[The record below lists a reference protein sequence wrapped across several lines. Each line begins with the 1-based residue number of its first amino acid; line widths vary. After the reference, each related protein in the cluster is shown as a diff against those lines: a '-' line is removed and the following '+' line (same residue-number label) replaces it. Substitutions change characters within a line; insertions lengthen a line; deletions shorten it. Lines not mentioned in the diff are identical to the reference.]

1 MGAFFSYSLQS
12 ALCLAVFYLF
22 YTVVLSRETFHRLNR
37 YTLLAIM
44 ALSWMIPLLAGA
56 LSFRTGANV
65 VPEMIVEQPLAAL
78 SAGTVT
84 PFESSVWHSVFVPIF
99 TLYLIGIV
107 VCVLYQAVSY
117 LRLWRLLYK
126 GKHTALNNDI
136 RLILH
141 TDTRIVPFSW
151 MKYIVLSEDDYT
163 EDGAAIIAHET
174 AHIRL
179 RHSWDLMAAH
189 VFVILQWFNPFAWM
203 VYRDLRNTHEYEA
216 DKSVLDEGFEAQH
229 YQLLLIKKAVG
240 TRLYSMANGYNH
252 SNNLKKRITMMLQK
266 KSNAW
271 ARLKYALV
279 LPLAAT
285 TVVAFARPEISRPFD
300 EISSVKV
307 SYFAPTAQPVEAKS
321 VEKVVA
327 SPRQEVAAPVETVAE
342 TPPAPRETKVP
353 TAKPKPAPTTSKDT
367 VVFMV
372 VEEMPEFPG
381 GMSGLM
387 KYLRDNLKYPVKA
400 IEKKIEGRVT
410 ISFVV
415 SRDGSLRDF
424 RIVRGVDPDLDA
436 EALRVAKSMPNWK
449 PGKQRGKNVAVKY
462 TLPINFRYPQAKD
475 SLQTK

>member
-126 GKHTALNNDI
+126 GKRMVLNNDI

-151 MKYIVLSEDDYT
+151 MKYIVLSEDDYA

-216 DKSVLDEGFEAQH
+216 DKSVLDAGFEAQH

-307 SYFAPTAQPVEAKS
+307 SYFAPTAQLVEAKS

-327 SPRQEVAAPVETVAE
+327 PPRQEVAAPVETVVE
-342 TPPAPRETKVP
+342 TLALRKTKVP
-353 TAKPKPAPTTSKDT
+353 AAKPKPVPTTPEDT
-367 VVFMV
+367 VVFVV

-381 GMSGLM
+381 GMSAMM
-387 KYLRDNLKYPVKA
+387 KYLAQNIKYPVKA
-400 IEKKIEGRVT
+400 IEKKIEGRVVT
-410 ISFVV
+410 AFVV
-415 SRDGSLRDF
+415 SCDGSLRDVQ
-424 RIVRGVDPDLDA
+424 IVRSVDPDLDA
-436 EALRVAKSMPNWK
+436 EAIRVIKSMPNWK
-449 PGKQRGKNVAVKY
+449 PGKQRGKDVAVKY
-462 TLPINFRYPQAKD
+462 TLPITFRYPQAKD
-475 SLQTK
+475 SLQAK

>member
-84 PFESSVWHSVFVPIF
+84 PFESSVWQSVFVPVF
-99 TLYLIGIV
+99 TLYLIGIAF
-107 VCVLYQAVSY
+107 CVLYQVVSY
-117 LRLWRLLYK
+117 LRLWWLLYK
-126 GKHTALNNDI
+126 GKRTVLNNDI

-141 TDTRIVPFSW
+141 TDMRMAPFSW

-189 VFVILQWFNPFAWM
+189 AFVILQWFNPFAWL

-327 SPRQEVAAPVETVAE
+327 MPRQEVAAPVETVAE
-342 TPPAPRETKVP
+342 IPPAPRETKVP
-353 TAKPKPAPTTSKDT
+353 AAKPKPAPTTPEDT

-381 GMSGLM
+381 GVSGLM
-387 KYLRDNLKYPVKA
+387 EYLRDNLKYPVKA
-400 IEKKIEGRVT
+400 KEKKIEGRVT
-410 ISFVV
+410 AAFVV
-415 SRDGSLRDF
+415 SRDGSIRDVQ
-424 RIVRGVDPDLDA
+424 IVRGVDPDLDA
-436 EALRVAKSMPNWK
+436 EAIRVIKSMPNWK